1 MWLRRSWYSFRPLK
15 PTAWV
20 EGDRRWR
27 VSTGRIDTRAIAES
41 VVTPAVSEADRKAL
55 YRLNNNLPSHASRD
69 RQGVFIYASIRLRQS
84 GPSLRHLPIFSLTR
98 MRCWPYPFLYN

>member
-55 YRLNNNLPSHASRD
+55 YRLNNNLPSHASVIAGAFSSLHRFAFGS
-69 RQGVFIYASIRLRQS
+69 RGV
-84 GPSLRHLPIFSLTR
+84 
-98 MRCWPYPFLYN
+98 PYDI